1 VGYLIMCCNIDPF
14 ALMGKQRVRV
24 LRGPFVGRG
33 VVRARNSFE
42 AVDRG
47 QCEFALDAA
56 RMTFDKSDS
65 SNLSSIHLIH
75 DTGFT

>member
-1 VGYLIMCCNIDPF
+1 MGYLIMCCNIDPF
-14 ALMGKQRVRV
+14 ALWGKQRVRV

-42 AVDRG
+42 AVDCG

-75 DTGFT
+75 DTWFT